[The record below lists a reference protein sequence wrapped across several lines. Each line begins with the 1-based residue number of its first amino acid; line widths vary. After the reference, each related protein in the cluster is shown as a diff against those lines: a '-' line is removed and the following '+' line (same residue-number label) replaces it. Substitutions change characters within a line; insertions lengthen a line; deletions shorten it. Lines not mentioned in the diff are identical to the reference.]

1 MFQAR
6 EQNCTKWILAFELI
20 FVHAGDLEGIVLDE
34 YSYMHCLIKVTLTS
48 VSKSGVIFA
57 FIPSGTSDPYCRFK
71 LGNEK
76 YKSKHCKETLN
87 PQWKEH
93 FDLKFFADTDMI
105 LEVSV
110 YDRDIRKDEFM
121 GRYRV

>member
-1 MFQAR
+1 MFLTL
-6 EQNCTKWILAFELI
+6 NI
-20 FVHAGDLEGIVLDE
+20 F
-34 YSYMHCLIKVTLTS
+34 SF
-48 VSKSGVIFA
+48 SG
-57 FIPSGTSDPYCRFK
+57 SSDPYCRFK

-76 YKSKHCKETLN
+76 FKSKSCKETLN

-93 FDLKFFADTDMI
+93 FDLKFFADTEMI

-121 GRYRV
+121 GR